1 MKKGDLSYRIN
12 GCAMMVH
19 QKMGRGSMEY
29 IYCRALAIELNRV
42 NISFERER
50 WIPIYYEH
58 YKIGARRVDF
68 FCENQM
74 TVELKA
80 KSALT
85 NEDFVQALN
94 TLEKANVK
102 EGLLL
107 NFGGI
112 SLEIKHLFNSKYQSN
127 KQVTEITPDLVGE
140 PSSDRWDL
148 KYYLPSSYPTYAI

>member
-1 MKKGDLSYRIN
+1 MKKGDLSYTIN
-12 GCAMMVH
+12 GCAMLVH
-19 QKMGRGSMEY
+19 QKMGRGSLEY
-29 IYCRALAIELNRV
+29 IYCRALAIELNQA
-42 NISFERER
+42 NIHFERER
-50 WIPIYYEH
+50 WIPIYYGH

-68 FCENQM
+68 FCEHQM

-80 KSALT
+80 KNALT
-85 NEDFVQALN
+85 NDDFVQALN

-112 SLEIKHLFNSKYQSN
+112 SLEIRHLFNSKYQPN
-127 KQVTEITPDLVGE
+127 KQVVDITPELVGE

-148 KYYLPSSYPTYAI
+148 NNYVPSTYPKYVF